1 MKIIVDSR
9 EKAPMDV
16 IKHFSGNIE
25 IRRLDVG
32 DYACEN
38 GCCLIERKEQDVFDF
53 QRTLMQVS
61 ELRQAAERPYLF
73 ITMSPDAFHASKRGN
88 KFAKIGFISS
98 ILSQNVP
105 VLFEPNYYRM
115 LTIMHRTFIKNHDGK
130 KRDYTLFNHQRHV
143 TKKDV
148 RLNVLTSL
156 PGVGNERAKLILDQF
171 GTLNNFFNATQEQIT
186 SLPGMGPKSAE
197 KIINCL
203 RS

>member
-9 EKAPMDV
+9 EKAPMDI
-16 IKHFSGNIE
+16 IKIFSGSIE

-32 DYACEN
+32 DYMCQE
-38 GCCLIERKEQDVFDF
+38 GDCIIERKEQDVFDF

-61 ELRQAAERPYLF
+61 EIRQVATNPYLF
-73 ITMSPDAFHASKRGN
+73 ITMSPDAFHNSKRGN
-88 KFAKIGFISS
+88 KFAKIGFVSS
-98 ILSQNVP
+98 ILSQNIP
-105 VLFEPNYYRM
+105 IFFEPNYYRM
-115 LTIMHRTFIKNHDGK
+115 LTIIHRTFIKNHDGK

-156 PGVGNERAKLILDQF
+156 PGVGNERAKLILDHF
-171 GTLNNFFNATQEQIT
+171 GTLNNFFNATEKQIT
-186 SLPGMGPKSAE
+186 SLPGFGAKSAE